1 MKDIGILNLLTLIFI
16 LLKVLHVITWSWFL
30 VLLPTIISFGLGILF
45 FVVILIIALITY
57 DGPEE

>member
-1 MKDIGILNLLTLIFI
+1 MKNIGILNLLTLVFI

-45 FVVILIIALITY
+45 FVVILIVSLVTY
-57 DGPEE
+57 NGHE

>member
-1 MKDIGILNLLTLIFI
+1 MKDIGILNLLTLVFI

-30 VLLPTIISFGLGILF
+30 VLLPTIISFGLGLLF